1 VRRRPR
7 TMLRGIEAL
16 TPSERRIAQLAA
28 TGRTNREIAQS
39 LFITR
44 KTVEMHLH
52 NAYRKLDIDSRAEL
66 PDALTQQAGQA
77 ELAQKR

>member
-1 VRRRPR
+1 
-7 TMLRGIEAL
+7 MLRGVEAL

-52 NAYRKLDIDSRAEL
+52 NSYRKLDIDSRAGL
-66 PDALTQQAGQA
+66 PDALTQEAGQV
-77 ELAQKR
+77 ELAPKR

>member
-1 VRRRPR
+1 
-7 TMLRGIEAL
+7 MLRGVEAL

-44 KTVEMHLH
+44 KTVEMHLR

-66 PDALTQQAGQA
+66 PSALTAQAGQA
-77 ELAQKR
+77 ELAPER